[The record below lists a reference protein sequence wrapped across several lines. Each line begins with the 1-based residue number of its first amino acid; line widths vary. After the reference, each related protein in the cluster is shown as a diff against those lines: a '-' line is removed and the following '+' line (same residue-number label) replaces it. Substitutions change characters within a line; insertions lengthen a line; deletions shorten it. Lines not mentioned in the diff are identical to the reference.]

1 MSINNQAEP
10 SPHFTS
16 SHLHHL
22 NNIHNNYY
30 TSLNNHHHHIPQP
43 QPCKAVANNNS
54 SINTNINN
62 GTNGISQYI
71 LESNPAAAP
80 TYGSYVINSQP
91 ESTDCSKL
99 TVKTESSMLKNESDM
114 MNKKTNN
121 SPLTSPCS
129 KMTTTVDDNNKS
141 TCFSYLT
148 SVTHSPPTSSSATD
162 CSKLDTTMSSMY
174 DAGSGMNVNGSCGGG
189 GQDSKSD
196 PIIEY
201 NPELAE
207 SIEYELG
214 LKKQNGPR

>member
-22 NNIHNNYY
+22 NSIHNNYY
-30 TSLNNHHHHIPQP
+30 TSLNHHHHHHIQ
-43 QPCKAVANNNS
+43 QAQQTCKTAANS
-54 SINTNINN
+54 SSSTNN
-62 GTNGISQYI
+62 GTISQYI
-71 LESNPAAAP
+71 LESNPAVP
-80 TYGSYVINSQP
+80 SSSYGSYVINNQP

-114 MNKKTNN
+114 INKNTTTTTNN

-129 KMTTTVDDNNKS
+129 KMTANDDQNKS

-148 SVTHSPPTSSSATD
+148 SVTHSPPASSSAATD
-162 CSKLDTTMSSMY
+162 CSKIDNTTMSSMY
-174 DAGSGMNVNGSCGGG
+174 DASSAAGMNGSGS
-189 GQDSKSD
+189 QDSKTD